1 MNIALIG
8 YRTWALEIYKNI
20 IKSYDCNYY
29 LVESKDDFSELKLRD
44 FKPDFVLFYGW
55 SWIIPSSLINDFNCV
70 MLHPS
75 PLPKYRGGS
84 PIQNQI
90 INGETEGAVTLFLM
104 DEGVD
109 TGPIINQKK
118 ISLEGSLQNI
128 FERIIDVGVELTL
141 NFLKDGYSLKAQ
153 DHSKASSFKRRL
165 PKESEISDYVNFLK
179 PYEKKITSIHLY
191 SVARPT
197 EQKTLYN
204 LGRLNDKEM
213 IRIAEK
219 MNELSIPIFT
229 FS

>member
-55 SWIIPSSLINDFNCV
+55 SWIIPGSLINDFNCV

-165 PKESEISDYVNFLK
+165 PKESEI
-179 PYEKKITSIHLY
+179 TSNEIKNKDASY
-191 SVARPT
+191 
-197 EQKTLYN
+197 LYN
-204 LGRLNDKEM
+204 K
-213 IRIAEK
+213 IRMLQDPYPNAYIKTADGKKLIILDARIE
-219 MNELSIPIFT
+219 E
-229 FS
+229 